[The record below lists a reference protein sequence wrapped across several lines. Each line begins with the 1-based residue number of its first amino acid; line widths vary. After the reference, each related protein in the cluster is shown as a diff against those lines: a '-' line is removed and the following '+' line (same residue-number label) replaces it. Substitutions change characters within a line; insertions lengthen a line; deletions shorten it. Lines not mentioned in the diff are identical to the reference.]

1 MRKFFHPVPI
11 LPAMHPIPLLLRAK
25 AFHLALCLAILA
37 SLVPAAL
44 RHAHAAPPATYSK
57 DGVSFDHPA
66 GWKVT
71 EDVVAQDTTRMR
83 SIDLEGPNEAVVTLM
98 FSPFFSGQDIEK
110 FAATAARN
118 RADAAKANTSQQ
130 ARMGPVT
137 ATPITRQVAGKENQ
151 GVSQR
156 FVVSMLG
163 QNLPH
168 EARFFKAALD
178 GTTVI
183 IMTQVGDED
192 AKAAEPGF
200 AMALGTLRFSASK
213 R

>member
-1 MRKFFHPVPI
+1 MRKFFHSAPI
-11 LPAMHPIPLLLRAK
+11 LPAMHPIPLFLRAK

-37 SLVPAAL
+37 SCVPAAL
-44 RHAHAAPPATYSK
+44 RPAHAAPPATYSK

-118 RADAAKANTSQQ
+118 RADAAKANTAQQ

-200 AMALGTLRFSASK
+200 AMALGTLRFSAGK

>member
-25 AFHLALCLAILA
+25 AFRLALCLAILA
-37 SLVPAAL
+37 SFAPAAL
-44 RHAHAAPPATYSK
+44 RPAHAAPPATYSK

-71 EDVVAQDTTRMR
+71 EDVVAQDATRMR

-118 RADAAKANTSQQ
+118 RADAAKANTAQQ

-200 AMALGTLRFSASK
+200 AIALGTLRYSTSK

>member
-1 MRKFFHPVPI
+1 MLSISQRPRFVVSPPV
-11 LPAMHPIPLLLRAK
+11 LWLVFWMV
-25 AFHLALCLAILA
+25 LALTVWTPANAA
-37 SLVPAAL
+37 SDNF
-44 RHAHAAPPATYSK
+44 TYSR

-71 EDVVAQDTTRMR
+71 EDVVAQDETRMR
-83 SIDLEGPNEAVVTLM
+83 SIDLEGPNEAVVTFM

-110 FAATAARN
+110 FAAAAARN
-118 RADAAKANTSQQ
+118 RADAARTNSAQQ
-130 ARMGPVT
+130 ARMGTVK
-137 ATPITRQVAGKENQ
+137 ATLITRQVAGKESK

-156 FVVSMLG
+156 FVVSILG

-183 IMTQVGDED
+183 IMTQVADED

-200 AMALGTLRFSASK
+200 DMALNTLRYNAGK

>member
-25 AFHLALCLAILA
+25 AFRLALCLAILA

-44 RHAHAAPPATYSK
+44 RPAHAAPPATYSK

-98 FSPFFSGQDIEK
+98 FSPFFR
-110 FAATAARN
+110 AR
-118 RADAAKANTSQQ
+118 
-130 ARMGPVT
+130 
-137 ATPITRQVAGKENQ
+137 
-151 GVSQR
+151 
-156 FVVSMLG
+156 
-163 QNLPH
+163 
-168 EARFFKAALD
+168 
-178 GTTVI
+178 
-183 IMTQVGDED
+183 
-192 AKAAEPGF
+192 
-200 AMALGTLRFSASK
+200 TLRSLRLPQPAIAPTPQRPTPHNK
-213 R
+213 PAWGQ